1 MSQQEAT
8 IVIYGKQPVLEAL
21 RSAHQVQRVI
31 LGRELEKKNTLPVL
45 NLCEKKGV
53 KIDYMPK
60 AKLQI
65 LCGAV
70 VHQGYVA
77 ELADYKYLT
86 ETGLFDLI
94 GNTAKPLILI
104 LDQIQDTHNLGA
116 IIRTAE
122 SVNLTALVIAEK
134 GGAEINATVAKTS
147 AGAIFHCPI
156 HRTADL
162 FVFLEKL
169 RATGLKIVGTVMGRQ
184 NTIYQADLSD
194 ALAVIV
200 GSEGKGIRKN
210 ILGHCDEQVS
220 IPMLGRIDSL
230 NVSVSTAVVLFEIIR
245 QRLSERI
252 T

>member
-1 MSQQEAT
+1 
-8 IVIYGKQPVLEAL
+8 
-21 RSAHQVQRVI
+21 VI
-31 LGRELEKKNTLPVL
+31 LGRELEKKNILPVL

-53 KIDYMPK
+53 KVDYMPK

-77 ELADYKYLT
+77 ELTDYKYLT
-86 ETGLFDLI
+86 ESDLLHLI
-94 GNTAKPLILI
+94 NNSAKPLILI

-169 RATGLKIVGTVMGRQ
+169 KDSGLKIVGTVMGRQ
-184 NTIYQADLSD
+184 NTIYQANLN
-194 ALAVIV
+194 AGLAVIV
-200 GSEGKGIRKN
+200 GSEGRGIRKN
-210 ILGHCDEQVS
+210 ILVHCDELVS

-230 NVSVSTAVVLFEIIR
+230 NVSVSTAVILYEIIR
-245 QRLSERI
+245 QRMPAGI
-252 T
+252 TGQ

>member
-1 MSQQEAT
+1 
-8 IVIYGKQPVLEAL
+8 
-21 RSAHQVQRVI
+21 VI
-31 LGRELEKKNTLPVL
+31 LGRELEKKNILSVL

-53 KIDYMPK
+53 KVDYMPK

-77 ELADYKYLT
+77 ELTDYKYLT
-86 ETGLFDLI
+86 ESDLLHLI
-94 GNTAKPLILI
+94 NNSAKPLILI

-122 SVNLTALVIAEK
+122 SVNITALVIAEK

-169 RATGLKIVGTVMGRQ
+169 KDSGLKIVGTVMGRQ
-184 NTIYQADLSD
+184 NTIYQANLN
-194 ALAVIV
+194 AGLAVIV

-210 ILGHCDEQVS
+210 ILAHCAELVS

-230 NVSVSTAVVLFEIIR
+230 NVSVSTAVVLYEIIR
-245 QRLSERI
+245 QRMPGGI
-252 T
+252 TGQ

>member
-1 MSQQEAT
+1 
-8 IVIYGKQPVLEAL
+8 
-21 RSAHQVQRVI
+21 
-31 LGRELEKKNTLPVL
+31 
-45 NLCEKKGV
+45 
-53 KIDYMPK
+53 MPK
-60 AKLQI
+60 AKMQI

-70 VHQGYVA
+70 VHQGYAA
-77 ELADYKYLT
+77 ELADYKYLN
-86 ETGLFDLI
+86 EAELLQLI
-94 GNTAKPLILI
+94 GNTARPLILI

-122 SVNLTALVIAEK
+122 SVKLTALVLAEK

-169 RATGLKIVGTVMGRQ
+169 KVTGLKIVGTVMGRQ
-184 NTIYQADLSD
+184 NSIYQADLRTG
-194 ALAVIV
+194 LAVIV

-220 IPMLGRIDSL
+220 IPMWGRIDSL
-230 NVSVSTAVVLFEIIR
+230 NVSVSTAVILYEIIR
-245 QRLSERI
+245 QRLADRL